1 MSTTTTQTATPRE
14 VTVDTET
21 VDIMAIL
28 EAEAATGQRAQRAR
42 LSWTQETDGEWIA
55 NYGGYFGGSVDK
67 LGGRYV
73 ASDTFGMVV
82 GDFASLEDAQANL
95 ADRLHVMLPT
105 VIRPVD

>member
-1 MSTTTTQTATPRE
+1 MSTTASTTTTQRE
-14 VTVDTET
+14 LTLDTDTVDTIA
-21 VDIMAIL
+21 VL
-28 EAEAATGQRAQRAR
+28 EAEAVSSTRPARAK
-42 LSWTQETDGEWIA
+42 LTWSSESEGEWIA

-82 GDFASLEDAQANL
+82 GDFGSLEDAQANL
-95 ADRLHVMLPT
+95 ADRLHVMLPP